1 MIKKAVKNEVFWGL
15 ILVNISLACFIDR
28 QIFLADALKS
38 VAEEAVIA
46 FFLMS
51 IMAVV
56 FKHGKLASLTCLGAF
71 LIFASTFVHPDETRI
86 ARHNSSGFKQVKSKM
101 LQLISKSNFQTKSH
115 NHLSLCF
122 YTDAEQSY
130 VSTH

>member
-46 FFLMS
+46 F
-51 IMAVV
+51 
-56 FKHGKLASLTCLGAF
+56 CLKF
-71 LIFASTFVHPDETRI
+71 RQK
-86 ARHNSSGFKQVKSKM
+86 RKRQKSR
-101 LQLISKSNFQTKSH
+101 
-115 NHLSLCF
+115 
-122 YTDAEQSY
+122 E
-130 VSTH
+130 